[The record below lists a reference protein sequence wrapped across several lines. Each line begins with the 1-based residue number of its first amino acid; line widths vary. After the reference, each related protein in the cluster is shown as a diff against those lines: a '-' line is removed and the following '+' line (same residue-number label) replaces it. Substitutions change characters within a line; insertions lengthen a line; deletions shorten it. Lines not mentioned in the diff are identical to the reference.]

1 MGERIL
7 ENFTIDQLAGSTAL
21 ILGALG
27 GLLTIIWKS
36 RCLCRCR
43 VGLSDKCYIFDCSR
57 EPPPVEE
64 KKEEGEEQN
73 TDEEESV
80 LPSNDLPKTT
90 STLSKTQSQKL
101 VNELELVNKH
111 LDEQLDTPESP
122 KP

>member
-1 MGERIL
+1 MGGRIL

-57 EPPPVEE
+57 EPPPIETLTEEE
-64 KKEEGEEQN
+64 K
-73 TDEEESV
+73 EEEKEDTQEDESLV
-80 LPSNDLPKTT
+80 PTT
-90 STLSKTQSQKL
+90 SKPLSKTDSQTITKPTEL
-101 VNELELVNKH
+101 EYVNEPL
-111 LDEQLDTPESP
+111 PETA

>member
-1 MGERIL
+1 MGEGRIL

-57 EPPPVEE
+57 EPPPPEQPVD
-64 KKEEGEEQN
+64 EEGEE
-73 TDEEESV
+73 EEESV
-80 LPSNDLPKTT
+80 LPRTE
-90 STLSKTQSQKL
+90 SQKSIGEIL
-101 VNELELVNKH
+101 RE
-111 LDEQLDTPESP
+111 DEKLKEKLTKQATEPLPEPEPST
-122 KP
+122 

>member
-64 KKEEGEEQN
+64 SKNEEEPN

-80 LPSNDLPKTT
+80 LPKTT
-90 STLSKTQSQKL
+90 SSLSKTQSQKL
-101 VNELELVNKH
+101 VNEELELVNEQ
-111 LDEQLDTPESP
+111 LDEQVDNNESP

>member
-1 MGERIL
+1 MGGRIL

-57 EPPPVEE
+57 EPPPIETLTEEE
-64 KKEEGEEQN
+64 K
-73 TDEEESV
+73 EEETEDNKEDESLV
-80 LPSNDLPKTT
+80 PTT
-90 STLSKTQSQKL
+90 SKPLSKTDSQTITKPTEL
-101 VNELELVNKH
+101 EYVNEPL
-111 LDEQLDTPESP
+111 PETA

>member
-1 MGERIL
+1 MGRIL

-43 VGLSDKCYIFDCSR
+43 IGLSDKCYIFDCSR
-57 EPPPVEE
+57 EPPPIEE
-64 KKEEGEEQN
+64 VKEEEGEEPN
-73 TDEEESV
+73 TDEEI
-80 LPSNDLPKTT
+80 LPSTDLPKTT
-90 STLSKTQSQKL
+90 STLSKTNSQKL
-101 VNELELVNKH
+101 VNELEP
-111 LDEQLDTPESP
+111 EPESP

>member
-1 MGERIL
+1 MGGRIL

-57 EPPPVEE
+57 EPPPLEALTQEE
-64 KKEEGEEQN
+64 KEEEKEDNQEEKEE
-73 TDEEESV
+73 DESLV
-80 LPSNDLPKTT
+80 PTT
-90 STLSKTQSQKL
+90 SKPLSKTDSKTITKPT
-101 VNELELVNKH
+101 ELEYV
-111 LDEQLDTPESP
+111 DEPLPETA

>member
-1 MGERIL
+1 MGGRIL

-57 EPPPVEE
+57 EPPPIETLTEEE
-64 KKEEGEEQN
+64 KQEEKEDNQEENEEGE
-73 TDEEESV
+73 SLV
-80 LPSNDLPKTT
+80 PTT
-90 STLSKTQSQKL
+90 SKPLSKTKSETIS
-101 VNELELVNKH
+101 ELKYV
-111 LDEQLDTPESP
+111 DEPLPEP
-122 KP
+122 ENDKP

>member
-1 MGERIL
+1 MGGRIL

-21 ILGALG
+21 MLGALG

-57 EPPPVEE
+57 EPPPPEALTQEE
-64 KKEEGEEQN
+64 KEEEKEDKEE
-73 TDEEESV
+73 DESLV
-80 LPSNDLPKTT
+80 PTT
-90 STLSKTQSQKL
+90 SKPLSKTDSQTITKQTEL
-101 VNELELVNKH
+101 EYVNEPL
-111 LDEQLDTPESP
+111 PETA

>member
-1 MGERIL
+1 MGGRIL

-57 EPPPVEE
+57 EPPPIEE
-64 KKEEGEEQN
+64 KKEEEKEEPN
-73 TDEEESV
+73 TDEEI
-80 LPSNDLPKTT
+80 LPSTDLPKTT
-90 STLSKTQSQKL
+90 SSLSKTQSQKL
-101 VNELELVNKH
+101 VNEELELVNEQ

>member
-1 MGERIL
+1 MGRIL

-43 VGLSDKCYIFDCSR
+43 IGLSDKCYIFDCSR
-57 EPPPVEE
+57 EPPPIEE
-64 KKEEGEEQN
+64 VKQEEEGEEPN
-73 TDEEESV
+73 TDEEI
-80 LPSNDLPKTT
+80 LPSTDLPKTT
-90 STLSKTQSQKL
+90 STLSKTNSQKL
-101 VNELELVNKH
+101 VTETTEN
-111 LDEQLDTPESP
+111 LDEPESP

>member
-7 ENFTIDQLAGSTAL
+7 EKFTIDQLAGSTAL

-57 EPPPVEE
+57 EPPPLEE
-64 KKEEGEEQN
+64 VKQEEQN
-73 TDEEESV
+73 TDEEI
-80 LPSNDLPKTT
+80 LPSNDLPKDNSVLPKTT
-90 STLSKTQSQKL
+90 SSLSKTQSQKL
-101 VNELELVNKH
+101 VNQELELVN
-111 LDEQLDTPESP
+111 EQLDEPESP

>member
-1 MGERIL
+1 MGGRIL

-57 EPPPVEE
+57 EPPPIETLTEEE
-64 KKEEGEEQN
+64 KQEEKEEYNEE
-73 TDEEESV
+73 DESLV
-80 LPSNDLPKTT
+80 PTT
-90 STLSKTQSQKL
+90 SKPLSKTDSQTITKPTEL
-101 VNELELVNKH
+101 EYVNEPL
-111 LDEQLDTPESP
+111 PETA

>member
-1 MGERIL
+1 MGGRIL

-21 ILGALG
+21 MLGALG

-57 EPPPVEE
+57 EPPPPEAEVKDGEE
-64 KKEEGEEQN
+64 KDSE
-73 TDEEESV
+73 DEE
-80 LPSNDLPKTT
+80 NILPKTD
-90 STLSKTQSQKL
+90 SKIVEKKSIKES
-101 VNELELVNKH
+101 ELTYV
-111 LDEQLDTPESP
+111 DEPLPSVDND